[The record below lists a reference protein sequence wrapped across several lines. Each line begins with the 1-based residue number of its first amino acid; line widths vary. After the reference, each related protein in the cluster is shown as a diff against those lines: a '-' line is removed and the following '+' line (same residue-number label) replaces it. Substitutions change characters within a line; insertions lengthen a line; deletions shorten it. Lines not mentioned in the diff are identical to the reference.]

1 MVRLDKIFTRGGDQ
15 GMTSLGD
22 GKRIAKSDIL
32 IQAIGAVDEANAAIG
47 VARLTTT
54 GAADDALRRIQND
67 LFDLGAD
74 LSVPPPVDEKAGDGE
89 TADEKL
95 RIVDSQISR
104 LEQEIE
110 NFNIALKPLESFIL
124 PGGVPAAAHLH
135 LARTITRRA
144 ERQVAALMQNQ
155 DINPLI
161 LAYLNR
167 LSDHLFV
174 LARHVNHRGEG
185 DELWRPAGER

>member
-1 MVRLDKIFTRGGDQ
+1 MVRLDRIYTRGGDH

-22 GKRIAKSDIL
+22 GKRIAKSDVL
-32 IQAIGAVDEANAAIG
+32 IHAIGTVDEANAAIG

-54 GAADDALRRIQND
+54 GVADTALRRIQND

-74 LSVPPPVDEKAGDGE
+74 LSVPQSGTDEEK
-89 TADEKL
+89 DEKL
-95 RIVDSQISR
+95 RIVESQVSR
-104 LEQEIE
+104 LEQEID
-110 NFNIALKPLESFIL
+110 NFNITLKPLESFIL

-135 LARTITRRA
+135 LARTVVRRA
-144 ERQVAALMQNQ
+144 ERLIAELMQSRS
-155 DINPLI
+155 INPQI

-174 LARHVNHRGEG
+174 LARHLNDKGEG
-185 DELWRPAGER
+185 DELWHPAGSR

>member
-22 GKRIAKSDIL
+22 GKRTPKSDLL
-32 IQAIGAVDEANAAIG
+32 IHAIGAVDEANAAIG

-54 GAADDALRRIQND
+54 GDADKALRRIQND

-74 LSVPPPVDEKAGDGE
+74 LSVPPSPGNGEGDGE
-89 TADEKL
+89 TADKL
-95 RIVDSQISR
+95 RMVESQISR

-110 NFNIALKPLESFIL
+110 NFNISLKPLESFIL

-144 ERQVAALMQNQ
+144 ERKVAELAQNR
-155 DINPLI
+155 DINPSILI
-161 LAYLNR
+161 YLNR

-174 LARHVNHRGEG
+174 LARVLNHKGEG
-185 DELWRPAGER
+185 DELWRPAGSR

>member
-22 GKRIAKSDIL
+22 GKRTHKSDLL

-47 VARLTTT
+47 VARLTTS
-54 GAADDALRRIQND
+54 GDADGALRRIQND

-74 LSVPPPVDEKAGDGE
+74 LSVPPSPTDDK
-89 TADEKL
+89 TDEKL
-95 RIVDSQISR
+95 RIIDSQISR

-110 NFNIALKPLESFIL
+110 NFNAGLKPLKSFVL
-124 PGGVPAAAHLH
+124 PGGVPGAAHLH

-144 ERQVAALMQNQ
+144 ERLVAALAQSR
-155 DINPLI
+155 DINPLV

-174 LARHVNHRGEG
+174 LARHLNHKGDG
-185 DELWRPAGER
+185 DELWRPAGNR

>member
-1 MVRLDKIFTRGGDQ
+1 MVRLDKIFTKGGDQ

-22 GKRIAKSDIL
+22 GKRIAKSDLL

-47 VARLTTT
+47 VARLATT

-74 LSVPPPVDEKAGDGE
+74 LSVPPPAGGE
-89 TADEKL
+89 TDDKL
-95 RIVDSQISR
+95 RINEPQISR

-110 NFNIALKPLESFIL
+110 DFTQSLEPLESFIL
-124 PGGVPAAAHLH
+124 PGGTPGAAHLH

-144 ERQVAALMQNQ
+144 ERLVAELAQGR

-161 LAYLNR
+161 LVYLNR
-167 LSDHLFV
+167 LSDHLFQ
-174 LARHVNHRGEG
+174 LARTLSHRGGG
-185 DELWRPAGER
+185 DEVWKPAGSR